1 MWVGAPSRDT
11 HKTALPL
18 ARVPFLVAHRAGNH
32 LELLRAA
39 ETQHRGAI
47 VEADVNL
54 FRGRLEIRHLKTLG
68 PLPIFWDRWQLA
80 SPWRAHLLLSDLLAA
95 AAPETQLMLDLK
107 GKDPRL
113 AERVAGAIDP
123 YLETRRLTI
132 CAREW
137 RLLRTFEG
145 LPVRR
150 IHSVGTARQ
159 LRALIRATSPG
170 RIEGVSIHER
180 LLDLAAVTEL
190 RRVAGVVMTWPVN
203 DAARATELVHLG
215 VDGLISDRPGA
226 ISGLA
231 APEAAS

>member
-1 MWVGAPSRDT
+1 MRVGAPSRDT

-39 ETQHRGAI
+39 ETEHRGAI

-54 FRGRLEIRHLKTLG
+54 FRDRLEIRHLKTLG

-80 SPWRAHLLLSDLLAA
+80 APWRAHLLLSELLAA
-95 AAPETQLMLDLK
+95 AGPETQLMLDLK
-107 GKDPRL
+107 GKSPRL
-113 AERVAGAIDP
+113 AQRVAGAIEP
-123 YLETRRLTI
+123 YVETRRLTV

-137 RLLRTFEG
+137 QLLQAFEE

-159 LRALIRATSPG
+159 LRALIRRAGST

-203 DAARATELVHLG
+203 DPARATELVRLG
-215 VDGLISDRPGA
+215 VDGLISDRPDA
-226 ISGLA
+226 ISALA
-231 APEAAS
+231 APEAAT